1 MWVKLFVKICL
12 SERREMGRRYYA
24 DPTADVAIA
33 HVMKE
38 QKEKKQTKKRK
49 SSRTNNKKSS

>member
-1 MWVKLFVKICL
+1 
-12 SERREMGRRYYA
+12 MGRRYYA

-38 QKEKKQTKKRK
+38 QKEKKQTKERK